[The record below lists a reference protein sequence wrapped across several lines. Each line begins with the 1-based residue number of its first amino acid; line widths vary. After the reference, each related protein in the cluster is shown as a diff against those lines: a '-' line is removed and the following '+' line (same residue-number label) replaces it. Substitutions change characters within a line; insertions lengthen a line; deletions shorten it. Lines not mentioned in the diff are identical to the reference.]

1 MVAEAGVPETQTIL
15 GASKKVIRGQLGASG
30 IDILGDHGSLPASTC
45 INEVRLLM
53 GHTTV
58 TTTEIYAHLQPQKLH
73 GTIGLIAEEKGEE
86 SGSVVEKR
94 LKLVKA
100 AEKFFITRLR
110 GVAQPG
116 RASALGAEGRWFE
129 SSRPDHP

>member
-30 IDILGDHGSLPASTC
+30 IDILGDHGFLPASTC

-58 TTTEIYAHLQPQKLH
+58 TTTEIYVHLQPQKLH
-73 GTIGLIAEEKGEE
+73 GTIGLIAEESSK
-86 SGSVVEKR
+86 KP
-94 LKLVKA
+94 
-100 AEKFFITRLR
+100 R
-110 GVAQPG
+110 GVA
-116 RASALGAEGRWFE
+116 RKWLELGK
-129 SSRPDHP
+129 